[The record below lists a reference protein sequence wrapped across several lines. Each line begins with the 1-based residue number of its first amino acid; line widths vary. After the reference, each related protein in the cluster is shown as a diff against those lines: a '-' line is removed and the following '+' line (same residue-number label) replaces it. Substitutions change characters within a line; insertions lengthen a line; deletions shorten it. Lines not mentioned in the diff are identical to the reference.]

1 MLHWNYPLMTLIQ
14 HSVKIR
20 LAVQHLFESQANWLM
35 LENNEKATLNIIIC
49 PTGVDI
55 LTLQALYWETRLGCL
70 NYHRIAL
77 RIYDLHLT
85 RELWEVSLE
94 ALTSQ

>member
-94 ALTSQ
+94 VLTSQ

>member
-1 MLHWNYPLMTLIQ
+1 MTLIQ
-14 HSVKIR
+14 LSVKIR
-20 LAVQHLFESQANWLM
+20 LAVQHLVETQANRLI
-35 LENNEKATLNIIIC
+35 LENCEKATFNIIIC

-94 ALTSQ
+94 VLTSQ